1 MRFIKITALAATAAI
16 AVFAA
21 HSTFADPG
29 KGDVSHRVLMQGLG
43 KVLIVNAKGE
53 IEWEAPCPNTSH
65 DIQMLPNGNILYHPG
80 AATVAEITP
89 EKKTVWEYTAKPTG
103 SYTGVVE
110 VHAFQRLKNGLT
122 MVAETGNKRIVE
134 VDKDG
139 KVVHETPLTIDHPN
153 SHRDTRMVRKL
164 DNGNYLVC
172 HEGDGMVREYDP
184 AGKVVWSYKLDL
196 NGRER
201 TPNHDGHGTE
211 VFGAIRLK
219 NGNTL
224 IAGGNNNR
232 VFEVDHDGK
241 TVWSVDQEELPGVKL
256 FWVTTLQ
263 ALPNGHII
271 VGNAHAGPN
280 NPQFVEVTRDKKV
293 VWTFNRY
300 DLGGNDL
307 VVGQVLDV
315 KGVIR

>member
-1 MRFIKITALAATAAI
+1 MNLFRTLLSVAFVLPSVAFGAQDKPVT
-16 AVFAA
+16 
-21 HSTFADPG
+21 
-29 KGDVSHRVLMQGLG
+29 HRVLMQGLG
-43 KVLIVNAKGE
+43 KVLIVSPKGE
-53 IEWEAPCPNTSH
+53 VEWEAPCPFTSH
-65 DIQMLPNGNILYHPG
+65 DIQMLPNGNVLIHPG
-80 AATVAEITP
+80 PATVAEITP
-89 EKKTVWEYTAKPTG
+89 QKQTVWQYTAKAEPPYAG
-103 SYTGVVE
+103 DVE
-110 VHAFQRLKNGLT
+110 IHAFQRLKNGLT

-139 KVVHETPLTIDHPN
+139 KIVHQTPLTVEHPN
-153 SHRDTRMVRKL
+153 AHRDTRMVRKL
-164 DNGNYLVC
+164 DNGDYLVC
-172 HEGDGMVREYDP
+172 HEGDGAVREYAPD
-184 AGKVVWSYKLDL
+184 GKVVWEYRLDL
-196 NGRER
+196 NGRPA
-201 TPNHDGHGTE
+201 TPNHDGHGIN

-232 VFEVDHDGK
+232 VLEVTKDGK
-241 TVWSVDQEELPGVKL
+241 IVWSIDQEELPGIKL

-271 VGNAHAGPN
+271 VGNTHAGPN
-280 NPQFVEVTRDKKV
+280 NPQYIEVTRDKKV

-315 KGVIR
+315 KGPVIR